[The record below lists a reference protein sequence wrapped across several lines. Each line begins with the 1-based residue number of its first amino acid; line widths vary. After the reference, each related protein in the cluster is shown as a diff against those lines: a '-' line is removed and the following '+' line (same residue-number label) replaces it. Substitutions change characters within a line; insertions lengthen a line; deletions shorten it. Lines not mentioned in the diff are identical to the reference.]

1 MLMPL
6 GEGSWESV
14 WFGLSGLV
22 WSSSGRREQEG
33 HLLPP
38 SRPGSVNRHI
48 RQVKRVRGEVA
59 TVAPTAGQPRRGRF
73 LGLPAVPPQSGTA
86 LARSLAV
93 LFVDSMQ
100 RGVACPAPLHSPA
113 LPSGLVFCRHLA
125 LTGSRSTHAGAHG
138 GPEAFSWLKPPS

>member
-1 MLMPL
+1 L
-6 GEGSWESV
+6 GVGLV

-100 RGVACPAPLHSPA
+100 RGGGLPRPSSFSGSPLW
-113 LPSGLVFCRHLA
+113 SGLLQASGSDWLA
-125 LTGSRSTHAGAHG
+125 LDARG
-138 GPEAFSWLKPPS
+138 GPRRPRGFFLA